1 MKREAT
7 ELSDN
12 GCVYA
17 LTYTV
22 SSDSQLQESKH
33 TYLVQRLTMKKQIV
47 AINHEET

>member
-22 SSDSQLQESKH
+22 SSDSQLQDSKH
-33 TYLVQRLTMKKQIV
+33 TYLVQRLTNEKM